1 MTDLDKA
8 IRESL
13 SAEDAELFDR
23 LGGDQALH
31 RQVLAT
37 FEGGLRWFNVAGWIA
52 GFVLFVVASVL
63 AWQFVQAEDL
73 GDMLRWGAASALA
86 FAGLAL
92 IKVWFWLELQKNAIV
107 REVKRLEVQVASLVA
122 QLRRP

>member
-1 MTDLDKA
+1 MTDLDQA

-13 SAEDAELFDR
+13 SSEDTALFDR
-23 LGGDQALH
+23 LGADQALH

-37 FEGGLRWFNVAGWIA
+37 FEGQLRWFNIAGWIA
-52 GFVLFVVASVL
+52 GFVLFGVASVS
-63 AWQFVQAEDL
+63 AWRFVQAQEFD
-73 GDMLRWGAASALA
+73 DMLRWGAASALA

-107 REVKRLEVQVASLVA
+107 REVKRLEVQVASLAA